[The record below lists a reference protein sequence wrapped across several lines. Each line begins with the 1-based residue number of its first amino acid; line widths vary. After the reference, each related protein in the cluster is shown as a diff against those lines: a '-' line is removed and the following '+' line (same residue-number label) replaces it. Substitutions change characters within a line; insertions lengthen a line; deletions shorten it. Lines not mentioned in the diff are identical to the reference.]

1 MLYACIAGLLLAVF
15 KRWYDNIVIRDQ
27 AIARAK
33 EMTLAA
39 DNAMDELQDELET
52 QDQIFS
58 SFNARNKDIIRLV
71 DQLPDAETH
80 SVSAP
85 SFSSS
90 PEVTE
95 AVTAGDALCILEN
108 SLVAF
113 ENGLQFDIN
122 AYSNELMS
130 TYLARSPEQRSRI
143 ITIIDVTE
151 FTFPAP
157 TASRLALLVYVF
169 VDHAFARISEST
181 SAAPI
186 LSIQLTSPL
195 ISDTKTV
202 GWVLN
207 MSIEAGSEDCSRSS
221 NGDASDLG
229 QALQPLCEDL
239 DTSPVIRSDQS
250 GCQVTIE
257 FDNRFAH

>member
-1 MLYACIAGLLLAVF
+1 
-15 KRWYDNIVIRDQ
+15 
-27 AIARAK
+27 
-33 EMTLAA
+33 MTLAA

-58 SFNARNKDIIRLV
+58 SFNARNKDVIRLI
-71 DQLPDAETH
+71 DQLPDGPIRRCVE
-80 SVSAP
+80 
-85 SFSSS
+85 SSS
-90 PEVTE
+90 GSEVSS
-95 AVTAGDALCILEN
+95 AVTTGEALAILEN

-113 ENGLQFDIN
+113 EEDLQFDIN

-130 TYLARSPEQRSRI
+130 AFLARSPEQRSRT

-157 TASRLALLVYVF
+157 TASRLALIVYSF
-169 VDHAFARISEST
+169 MDRAFTRIDESN

-207 MSIEAGSEDCSRSS
+207 MSIDAGSDDGSRSS
-221 NGDASDLG
+221 TGHASDLG
-229 QALQPLCEDL
+229 QAIQPLCEDL
-239 DTSPVIRSDQS
+239 DTSPVIRSDRS